1 MTCPSINKNE
11 YSDLLRM
18 QVKLTY
24 KILDILIY
32 KNEYYLL
39 MINIF
44 LLKFVYLIIKIWR
57 NMKNAIY
64 LILITALL
72 NCFPLYSQDKEHS
85 SEVNSS
91 VPELF
96 AFHEVI
102 YPIWHT
108 AYPEKNYEML
118 KEMVPDVNAGAEK
131 IYTAQ
136 LPGILRDKQEEWD
149 KGVLKL
155 RASVERY
162 DQAMQGTDET
172 EMLDAAEELHSNFE
186 MLVRIIRPVTKE
198 VDEFHKVLY
207 MIYHHY
213 WPNKNMEEFGKAVDD
228 LELRAEELN
237 KCVLPKWAT
246 DKSELFKEQSQK
258 LYNSTENLK
267 VLKDSNADNSEIEKA
282 IEDVHDNYVALEKL
296 FDK

>member
-1 MTCPSINKNE
+1 
-11 YSDLLRM
+11 
-18 QVKLTY
+18 
-24 KILDILIY
+24 
-32 KNEYYLL
+32 
-39 MINIF
+39 
-44 LLKFVYLIIKIWR
+44 
-57 NMKNAIY
+57 MKN
-64 LILITALL
+64 LFVFLSITLL
-72 NCFPLYSQDKEHS
+72 FIPFSLFSQDDEYS

-172 EMLDAAEELHSNFE
+172 EMLGAAEVLHSDFE
-186 MLVRIIRPVTKE
+186 MLVRIIKPVTKE

-237 KCVLPKWAT
+237 ECVLPKWAE
-246 DKSELFKEQSQK
+246 DKSNEFMEQSQK
-258 LYNSTENLK
+258 LYDSTKNLK
-267 VLKDSNADNSEIEKA
+267 ALKNSNADDAELEKA
-282 IEDVHDNYVALEKL
+282 IEDVHDNYVALEGL
-296 FDK
+296 FN

>member
-1 MTCPSINKNE
+1 MKT
-11 YSDLLRM
+11 
-18 QVKLTY
+18 KLNL
-24 KILDILIY
+24 IL
-32 KNEYYLL
+32 
-39 MINIF
+39 
-44 LLKFVYLIIKIWR
+44 LIITIFS
-57 NMKNAIY
+57 
-64 LILITALL
+64 LP
-72 NCFPLYSQDKEHS
+72 FFSQDDEHS
-85 SEVNSS
+85 SEIDSS

-96 AFHEVI
+96 DFHEVI

-118 KEMVPDVNAGAEK
+118 KEMVPEVNAGAEK

-149 KGVLKL
+149 KGVAKL
-155 RASVERY
+155 RSSVVEY
-162 DQAMQGTDET
+162 NKAMQGTGEA
-172 EMLDAAEELHSNFE
+172 EMLTAAEDLHTDFE

-228 LELRAEELN
+228 LAIRADELAN
-237 KCVLPKWAT
+237 CVLPKWASDKT
-246 DKSELFKEQSQK
+246 DTFKEQSQK
-258 LYNSTENLK
+258 LYESTKNLK
-267 VLKDSNADNSEIEKA
+267 ELKDSDADDAELEKA
-282 IEDVHDNYVALEKL
+282 IEDVHDNYVALEGL